1 MIRKYQVDGYLDRD
15 LRPRPPGT
23 LADEERHCNTPME
36 FWEPV
41 VVSLEPGDVLAMR
54 LERTRTTYR
63 ATIAAVFRTLAD
75 WHARAEARR
84 KREER
89 QARRFTR

>member
-1 MIRKYQVDGYLDRD
+1 MTDLLKPVRRRSRDQFAHYRKRI
-15 LRPRPPGT
+15 
-23 LADEERHCNTPME
+23 
-36 FWEPV
+36 

-63 ATIAAVFRTLAD
+63 ATIATVFRTLAE

-89 QARRFTR
+89 KTRKLNY

>member
-1 MIRKYQVDGYLDRD
+1 MTELVKPVRRRSRYQFAHYRKRI
-15 LRPRPPGT
+15 
-23 LADEERHCNTPME
+23 
-36 FWEPV
+36 

-54 LERTRTTYR
+54 LERTRTNYR

-75 WHARAEARR
+75 WHARAETRR

-89 QARRFTR
+89 KARKFNH

>member
-1 MIRKYQVDGYLDRD
+1 MTDLLKPVRRRSRAPFAHYRKRI
-15 LRPRPPGT
+15 
-23 LADEERHCNTPME
+23 
-36 FWEPV
+36 

-75 WHARAEARR
+75 WHARAEVRR

-89 QARRFTR
+89 KARRGL

>member
-1 MIRKYQVDGYLDRD
+1 MTDLARPVRRRCRDTFAHYRKRI
-15 LRPRPPGT
+15 
-23 LADEERHCNTPME
+23 
-36 FWEPV
+36 

-63 ATIAAVFRTLAD
+63 ATVAAVFRTLAD
-75 WHARAEARR
+75 WHAQAEARR

-89 QARRFTR
+89 KTRNATN

>member
-1 MIRKYQVDGYLDRD
+1 MTDLHKTIRRRSRAAFAHYRKRI
-15 LRPRPPGT
+15 
-23 LADEERHCNTPME
+23 
-36 FWEPV
+36 
-41 VVSLEPGDVLAMR
+41 VVSLEPGDVIGMR

-63 ATIAAVFRTLAD
+63 APLAAVFRTLAD

-89 QARRFTR
+89 KARRLLNA